1 MHASTPDSNEALT
14 KRHLYQTGIGPVCMS
29 EAEHAAYLE
38 AREEQELRKELED
51 HEEN

>member
-1 MHASTPDSNEALT
+1 MPNAAEALT
-14 KRHLYQTGIGPVCMS
+14 KRHVYQTGIGPVCMS

-51 HEEN
+51 DEAN